1 MEYRIISIGALSVH
15 ELWSQQGE
23 ARSPHATTTLIQAG
37 GRNILVD
44 PALPR
49 EALTA
54 RLSERAGLGTD
65 SITDVFL
72 TNFRP
77 AHRMGITAFPNA
89 RWLISENEREMLGN
103 QLVAQYQQEQ
113 DEENRATLQQEI
125 ALLKNCTPAPQQI
138 VEGVDIFPSAGFTPG
153 TCGLVLSFHQMTIV
167 LAGDAVATDEHLKQ
181 GRVLR
186 GAWDAEQAKESLKE
200 VIEIADV
207 IIPGHDNILLNPTKR
222 YF

>member
-1 MEYRIISIGALSVH
+1 MDYRIISIGALSVH
-15 ELWSQQGE
+15 ELWPHQGE
-23 ARSPHATTTLIQAG
+23 ARSPHATTTLIQAS

-44 PALPR
+44 PALPA

-54 RLSERAGLGTD
+54 RLKERAGLGTD
-65 SITDVFL
+65 SISDVFL

-77 AHRMGITAFPNA
+77 AHRMGLTAFTNA
-89 RWLISENEREMLGN
+89 RWLINEEEREAVGQ
-103 QLVAQYQQEQ
+103 QLVAQFQQEQ
-113 DEENRATLQQEI
+113 DEDKRSTMEQEI
-125 ALLKNCTPAPQQI
+125 ALLKHCTAAPQQI

-153 TCGLVLSFHQMTIV
+153 TCGLILSFQQMTAV
-167 LAGDAVATDEHLKQ
+167 VAGDAVATDEHLKQ

-200 VIEIADV
+200 AIEIADV